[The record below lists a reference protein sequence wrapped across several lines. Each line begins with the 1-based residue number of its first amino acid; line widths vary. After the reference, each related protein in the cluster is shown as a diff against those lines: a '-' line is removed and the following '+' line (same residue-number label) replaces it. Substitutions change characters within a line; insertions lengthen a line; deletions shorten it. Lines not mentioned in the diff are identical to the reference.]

1 MHSQPQPGLAVIF
14 QGSDNKP
21 MSQEIANCPPGPLN
35 GVRVIDLTTV
45 MFGPYCTQ
53 IMGEMGADVIKVE
66 SPEGDIGRQTGAFRT
81 RGMSA
86 AHLMKG
92 RNKRSVVLD
101 LKQPEGLEALQRL
114 TQTADVFVHNMR
126 PQAARKLGIDYDS
139 IAVWKPDIVYAAAIG
154 FGEDGPY
161 AERPAYDDLIQ
172 GMSGVAGLYGMATG
186 EPRYAPTV
194 MADKT
199 SGLFLLYAISM
210 ALFHHERTGEGQKVQ
225 VPMFECM
232 VSFLMNEH
240 MQERTFEP
248 SQGNAG
254 YQRLLTPHR
263 RPYPTA
269 DGYLCV
275 MPYNNRHWQ
284 RFFELVGRPE
294 LVGDE
299 RFSQQ
304 SARSKNIDALYAIV
318 AESMLSRP
326 TAEWLELLGKA
337 DIPCGQMNTPDDL
350 FNEPHLKAVGMFP
363 KIDHPTEGTLRHIKV
378 PVVFGKTPG
387 GLHRHA
393 EALGASSAEVL
404 SELGYSA
411 EAIAELER
419 RGVTRTE

>member
-1 MHSQPQPGLAVIF
+1 MDMELDH
-14 QGSDNKP
+14 
-21 MSQEIANCPPGPLN
+21 CPPGPLD

-66 SPEGDIGRQTGAFRT
+66 SPEGDIGRQTGATRT
-81 RGMSA
+81 KGMSA
-86 AHLMKG
+86 AYLMKG

-101 LKQPEGLEALQRL
+101 LKQPAGLEVLQRL

-126 PQAARKLGIDYDS
+126 PQATRKLGIDYG
-139 IAVWKPDIVYAAAIG
+139 AVSTWKPDIVYAAATG

-172 GMSGVAGLYGMATG
+172 GMAGMAGLYGMAAG

-199 SGLFLLYAISM
+199 SGLFLLYSISM
-210 ALFHHERTGEGQKVQ
+210 ALFHRERTGEGQQVQ

-248 SQGNAG
+248 AQAPAG

-263 RPYPTA
+263 KPYATA
-269 DGYLCV
+269 DGYVCV

-284 RFFELVGRPE
+284 RFFALVGRPE
-294 LVGDE
+294 LVADE

-304 SARSKNIDALYAIV
+304 AARSKNIDALYAIV
-318 AESMLSRP
+318 AESMKAHP
-326 TAEWLELLGKA
+326 TAEWLKRLGEA
-337 DIPCGQMNTPDDL
+337 DIPCGPMNAPDDL
-350 FNEPHLKAVGMFP
+350 FDDPHLQAVGMFP
-363 KIDHPTEGTLRHIKV
+363 QIDHPTEGKLRHLKV
-378 PVVFGKTPG
+378 PVKFSKTPG
-387 GLHRHA
+387 GLQRHA
-393 EALGASSAEVL
+393 EALGASSAAML
-404 SELGYSA
+404 RELGYT
-411 EAIAELER
+411 EAQIAELAQK
-419 RGVTRTE
+419 GVTSTS